1 MKLLKYLILI
11 VCFVLPFKSAEADI
25 VCLKDGGQVQGI
37 VVENYQQSIV
47 LSTINGEKRFDK
59 TDVKDILYDKKEQNL
74 VKLGDY
80 YQQNRNLAKAYTYY
94 KKAYELNPDYKE
106 AKDKFIYIRSTLL
119 RNPEKQF
126 KDDMAR
132 KQALFKESGKLY
144 NPKVNKV
151 SITEEERFKEAT
163 GLVLVSDNGMPK
175 AVSVASHSAAAESG
189 MNAGDIIVS
198 IWGRLTG
205 YIDLDLIM
213 EMILESPSPEI
224 IMSVERRV
232 VIHISG
238 KQVKGLDDV
247 GLSLK
252 MQEEGLTVSSLKRG
266 FEAARSGLM
275 EGDIITDIDG
285 ASVRYMPFSAAK
297 NKISNSFL
305 TGNLALDIVR
315 DLVLWR
321 KEIEG

>member
-1 MKLLKYLILI
+1 VLLSQ
-11 VCFVLPFKSAEADI
+11 FSGADT
-25 VCLKDGGQVQGI
+25 VCLKDGDEIKGI
-37 VVENYQQSIV
+37 VVENYHQSIV
-47 LSTINGEKRFDK
+47 LNTIDGEKRFDK
-59 TDVKDILYDKKEQNL
+59 ADIKDILYDRKEQNL
-74 VKLGDY
+74 IKLGDY

-144 NPKVNKV
+144 NPKVKEILI
-151 SITEEERFKEAT
+151 SEKERFKRAT
-163 GLVLVSDNGMPK
+163 GLVLTSDSGMPK
-175 AVSVASHSAAAESG
+175 VTSVTSRSAADESG
-189 MNAGDIIVS
+189 IKGGDIIIS
-198 IWGRLTG
+198 IWGKLTG
-205 YIDLDLIM
+205 YIDLDVIM
-213 EMILESPSPEI
+213 DMILESPSPEI
-224 IMSVERRV
+224 IMSIERKII
-232 VIHISG
+232 IHALG
-238 KQVKGLDDV
+238 KNSRSLDEV
-247 GLSLK
+247 GLSLR
-252 MQEEGLTVSSLKRG
+252 MQEDNGLTVESLKHG
-266 FEAARSGLM
+266 SDIARSGLVK
-275 EGDIITDIDG
+275 GDIIIDIDG
-285 ASVRYMPFSAAK
+285 APARYMPFSAAK